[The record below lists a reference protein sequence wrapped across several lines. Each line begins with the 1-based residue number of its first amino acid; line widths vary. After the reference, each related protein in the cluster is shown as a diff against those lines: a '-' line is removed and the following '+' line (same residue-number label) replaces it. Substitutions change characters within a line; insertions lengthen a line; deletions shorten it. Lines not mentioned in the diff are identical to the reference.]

1 MSTKNVGILLGVITI
16 EKEREKRERGIYI
29 WNFFTYVV
37 LFVCIHET
45 HVPFV
50 SVCVCVLARGPH
62 MGGGS
67 ARMTMRLWKVVVA

>member
-16 EKEREKRERGIYI
+16 EKEREKRARDLYMD
-29 WNFFTYVV
+29 FYLCLCAYMKHMSFR
-37 LFVCIHET
+37 FC
-45 HVPFV
+45 
-50 SVCVCVLARGPH
+50 VCVCLARGPH